1 MLCGQA
7 GKKIDDSVKQKAIE
21 YVMKKGLT
29 VPQVAQRLK
38 VSQSVVRNWV
48 REAKKSP

>member
-7 GKKIDDSVKQKAIE
+7 GKKIDDSVKAKAIE

-48 REAKKSP
+48 REAKLQ

>member
-7 GKKIDDSVKQKAIE
+7 GKKIDDQTKQKAID

-29 VPQVAQRLK
+29 VTQTAQRLK
-38 VSQSVVRNWV
+38 VSQSVVRNWI
-48 REAKKSP
+48 REAKLQK